1 MHSPDIYRIHKVDDN
16 IVQSPPIV
24 GWWCSLCGGT
34 GRHRPDCP
42 LYRKTSRVRLVRSHR
57 HQPSDGADGCREPEK
72 LTS

>member
-1 MHSPDIYRIHKVDDN
+1 MHSPDIYRIHKVEDN

-42 LYRKTSRVRLVRSHR
+42 LYRKTSQVRLVRSHR
-57 HQPSDGADGCREPEK
+57 QQPSDGAEPCAEENF
-72 LTS
+72 TP